1 MQAKHVQCVHS
12 RHLQVYSPVSESS
25 QDVFS
30 SAGTGLSCVLS
41 CPCMPTCC
49 AYSRSSVMRR
59 PFTIETCTGR
69 SRISQ
74 VLLLKMRCHAQHT
87 SGQQAGLSLTDL
99 DCLCGYV
106 DASVCVC
113 ACVCVCVCVPGSGWK
128 YTGGRE
134 RESESKSERNKER
147 QRGAG
152 PIERKREKG
161 AVCVSF
167 SDSYVCKLFI
177 DRWCV
182 VCCRPQVCCDRCPAL
197 WL

>member
-113 ACVCVCVCVPGSGWK
+113 ACVCVCVCAREWVKVYW
-128 YTGGRE
+128 RE
-134 RESESKSERNKER
+134 RERENESESESERNKER

-177 DRWCV
+177 DR
-182 VCCRPQVCCDRCPAL
+182 
-197 WL
+197 